1 MKAKIP
7 MLPITSG
14 IKTTKFNIFIY
25 ALILFPVA
33 ISPFFFNFSG
43 LTYFMLST
51 TLSSYYIFISFKLLK
66 EKNSIIE
73 KKLAAKLFGY
83 SIIYLFMIFTSIL
96 IDRVI

>member
-1 MKAKIP
+1 
-7 MLPITSG
+7 ML
-14 IKTTKFNIFIY
+14 
-25 ALILFPVA
+25 AA
-33 ISPFFFNFSG
+33 A
-43 LTYFMLST
+43 
-51 TLSSYYIFISFKLLK
+51 LSSYYVFISFNLLK

>member
-1 MKAKIP
+1 MGQYKK
-7 MLPITSG
+7 
-14 IKTTKFNIFIY
+14 KFNT
-25 ALILFPVA
+25 LFN
-33 ISPFFFNFSG
+33 INFFTFFNFFG
-43 LTYFMLST
+43 LTYFILAT
-51 TLSSYYIFISFKLLK
+51 TLSGYYVFISFKLLK

>member
-1 MKAKIP
+1 
-7 MLPITSG
+7 MLPVTSG
-14 IKTTKFNIFIY
+14 IQITKFNIFVY
-25 ALILFPVA
+25 ALILFPVD
-33 ISPFFFNFSG
+33 ISPFFLNFSG
-43 LTYFMLST
+43 LVYFILAT